1 VAAYHSDGQSNAAY
15 GIFINGEGG
24 DNYYLFRIWP
34 NDDCSDG
41 GRWQLIRREDGSNT
55 TLLNGSCSSLIKEG
69 IGSGAT
75 NVLRISHST
84 DRKLSVYVNGQ
95 LLSSII
101 DTSADHLTG
110 EATGVY
116 VLSDDR
122 EVIMKF
128 DDFKVYRHLP

>member
-1 VAAYHSDGQSNAAY
+1 
-15 GIFINGEGG
+15 
-24 DNYYLFRIWP
+24 
-34 NDDCSDG
+34 
-41 GRWQLIRREDGSNT
+41 
-55 TLLNGSCSSLIKEG
+55 
-69 IGSGAT
+69 
-75 NVLRISHST
+75 
-84 DRKLSVYVNGQ
+84 VYVNGQ